1 MKLSSLI
8 ASRPVIIFII
18 LVIGVLLLPCV
29 VVPWWYNMI
38 KHMKKHM
45 DFNAHVV
52 QSGLLSEIENI
63 AKYLHPI
70 NSSAINLAKVMS
82 SSINGSKLSSYDVE
96 NKVAP
101 SLFQA
106 FSIIPFIS
114 QISYIGLGGLFF
126 SYYYEGNQTFAM
138 YSNSTASNVR
148 NFSWYRQ
155 PVDSDTGRVYG
166 DAVKSLPFIT
176 TNASWIEQA
185 LNSSQG
191 YASFESGWNS
201 AQDPLFLNTVSLR
214 GQGALSLGFS
224 AKALT
229 SFFNNVELY
238 GGSLYL
244 ATQSGKVLVG
254 GLPNTQTVIK
264 ENSVSLY
271 MTKLNGDQIDHVGN
285 VSCMPNNGKLE
296 DSVLYLGEA
305 KYRVFCSRVEIVG
318 VQSVYALAFPYN
330 GLASSVN
337 RSTKISLILFIIM
350 IAAIFISIIS
360 FILLV
365 VRSARREMHLC
376 STLIK
381 QMEATQQAERKS
393 MNKSLAFATASHDI
407 RAALAGIT
415 GLIEICY
422 AEVRAGSEL
431 DTNLRQMDGCTKD
444 LVGLLNSI
452 LDTSKIE
459 AGKMQLEEEEFDL
472 AKLLEDAVDL
482 YHPVGMKKGVDVVL
496 DPYDGSI
503 LKHSRVKGD
512 RGKLKQ
518 VLCNLLSNAVKFTFE
533 GHVSVRAWT
542 QKPSLENKIMA
553 SNQNG
558 LWRCF
563 SCLFSKNKKEF
574 NAMKPKQSSME
585 FVFEVN
591 DTGKGIPKEKQKS
604 VFENFVQVKE
614 TALGQGGTGLGLGI
628 VQSLVRLMGGEIG
641 IVNKENGE
649 KGTCFK
655 FNVFLDI
662 CEISSTDNKN
672 AEVEIEGDSMP
683 GGEHNYSE
691 LTIRTPSPGLVIRTP
706 SPRLSIL
713 GSSPK
718 IEGSHVVLLI
728 QNEERLRS
736 SQKYIEGL
744 GIKVSS
750 VKEWEHLHSTLKR
763 IKARQNV
770 SPHSSSGK
778 SDLGSRSDHFNSRSM
793 KDVPLSSMDG
803 IDQKPSASGSSNL
816 RGAPGFVLLV
826 IDAGAGP
833 FQELCRV
840 VAEFKR
846 DLHSSCCKV
855 VWLDKPT
862 SRSINLRSFE
872 QDLIDP
878 RDDILLKPFHGSR
891 LYQVIRLLPEFRGH
905 GLISRSKRGSTIQA
919 TNALKDPGSS
929 SSTHSQKTKLKV
941 PSTCEN
947 SFQQVDSQA
956 EGSSKNEKNRKNP
969 LLDDPD
975 HSHVRSKSRHK
986 GKSLSGL
993 KFLVADDNEISRRV
1007 TRHILKGHG
1016 ATVEVCENGEEALQL
1031 VRIGLH
1037 NQREHSHSIVLPYD
1051 YILMDCEMPK
1061 MDGCEATRQIRKEE
1075 KFYGVHIPIL
1085 AFSADNSGG
1094 EGKKMEEAGT
1104 DGRVNKKINM
1114 EQLEETIRNIQRKRM
1129 HL

>member
-1 MKLSSLI
+1 MQ
-8 ASRPVIIFII
+8 A
-18 LVIGVLLLPCV
+18 IGVLLLPCV
-29 VVPWWYNMI
+29 VVPCWYNMI
-38 KHMKKHM
+38 KRMEKHM
-45 DFNAHVV
+45 DLNAHIV
-52 QSGLLSEIENI
+52 QSGLLSEIENM
-63 AKYLHPI
+63 AKLLHPI
-70 NSSAINLAKVMS
+70 NSSAINLARVVS
-82 SSINGSKLSSYDVE
+82 SSINGRSILSSYVVE
-96 NKVAP
+96 KKVAP

-106 FSIIPFIS
+106 FSTIPFIS
-114 QISYIGLGGLFF
+114 QISYIGLG
-126 SYYYEGNQTFAM
+126 
-138 YSNSTASNVR
+138 
-148 NFSWYRQ
+148 
-155 PVDSDTGRVYG
+155 DSDTGKVYG
-166 DAVKSLPFIT
+166 DAVKSLPLIT
-176 TNASWIEQA
+176 ANASWIEQA

-191 YASFESGWNS
+191 HASFESGWSS
-201 AQDPLFLNTVSLR
+201 AQDPLFLNTVSLH
-214 GQGALSLGFS
+214 GQGVLSLGFS
-224 AKALT
+224 PKALT
-229 SFFNNVELY
+229 SFFNNVDLH
-238 GGSLYL
+238 GGNLYL
-244 ATQSGKVLVG
+244 ATQSGKVLAG

-264 ENSVSLY
+264 KNPVSLH
-271 MTKLNGDQIDHVGN
+271 MTRLNGDHFGN
-285 VSCMPNNGKLE
+285 VSCDTPSNGKLK
-296 DSVLYLGEA
+296 DSVLYLGEEM
-305 KYRVFCSRVEIVG
+305 YRVYCSQVEIVG
-318 VQSVYALAFPYN
+318 VQSVYALAFPYK

-337 RSTKISLILFIIM
+337 RSVKISLILLIIM
-350 IAAIFISIIS
+350 IAGIFISIVS

-365 VRSARREMHLC
+365 VRTARREMHLC
-376 STLIK
+376 SALIK

-393 MNKSLAFATASHDI
+393 MNKSLAFASASHDI

-415 GLIEICY
+415 GLIEICR

-431 DTNLRQMDGCTKD
+431 DTYLRQMDGCTKD

-472 AKLLEDAVDL
+472 AKLLEDTVDL

-503 LKHSRVKGD
+503 LRHSRVKGD

-518 VLCNLLSNAVKFTFE
+518 ILCNLLSNAVKFTSD

-542 QKPSLENKIMA
+542 QKPSLENKIIA

-558 LWRCF
+558 LWRLF
-563 SCLFSKNKKEF
+563 SCLFLKKKTEF
-574 NAMKPKQSSME
+574 NEMKQKQNTME
-585 FVFEVN
+585 FVFEVK
-591 DTGKGIPKEKQKS
+591 DTGKGIPKDKQKS

-641 IVNKENGE
+641 IVDIENGE

-662 CEISSTDNKN
+662 CETPSTDNKN
-672 AEVEIEGDSMP
+672 AEVEIEGGSMP
-683 GGEHNYSE
+683 DG
-691 LTIRTPSPGLVIRTP
+691 PMIRTP

-713 GSSPK
+713 SSSPK

-736 SQKYIEGL
+736 SHKYIEGL

-750 VKEWEHLHSTLKR
+750 VKQWENLHSTLKR
-763 IKARQNV
+763 IKARQSV

-778 SDLGSRSDHFNSRSM
+778 SDLGSRSDHFNPRSM

-803 IDQKPSASGSSNL
+803 IDQKPSASRGSNL

-840 VAEFKR
+840 VAEFRK

-878 RDDILLKPFHGSR
+878 RDDILLKPFHD
-891 LYQVIRLLPEFRGH
+891 
-905 GLISRSKRGSTIQA
+905 RGSTIQDTGA
-919 TNALKDPGSS
+919 VKDPGSS
-929 SSTHSQKTKLKV
+929 LSTHPQSTRLKI
-941 PSTCEN
+941 PSTWEN

-956 EGSSKNEKNRKNP
+956 DGNSTNEKYRMNP
-969 LLDDPD
+969 LLDDPY
-975 HSHVRSKSRHK
+975 HSHARSKSREPPTERILVRSLEIQEVRGNLSK
-986 GKSLSGL
+986 YKSLSGL
-993 KFLVADDNEISRRV
+993 KFLVADDNEISRIV
-1007 TRHILKGHG
+1007 SRHFLTGHG
-1016 ATVEVCENGEEALQL
+1016 ATVEVCENGEEAFQL
-1031 VRIGLH
+1031 VRMGLH

-1085 AFSADNSGG
+1085 AFSADNSGD

-1104 DGRVNKKINM
+1104 DGRVNKKIFLDSDALPDFLSSLHVRVM
-1114 EQLEETIRNIQRKRM
+1114 L
-1129 HL
+1129 LLFGSVLVLGFLC

>member
-1 MKLSSLI
+1 MDAERSFQPCLI
-8 ASRPVIIFII
+8 TSTKSNEAQLIDSVKACSHLHHPA
-18 LVIGVLLLPCV
+18 
-29 VVPWWYNMI
+29 VPWWYNMI
-38 KHMKKHM
+38 KQMKKHM

-52 QSGLLSEIENI
+52 QSGLLSEIENV

-70 NSSAINLAKVMS
+70 NSSAINLARVMS
-82 SSINGSKLSSYDVE
+82 SSINGSKVLSSYDVE

-138 YSNSTASNVR
+138 YSNSTASNAR

-155 PVDSDTGRVYG
+155 LVDSDTGRVYG

-176 TNASWIEQA
+176 TNASWIAQA

-201 AQDPLFLNTVSLR
+201 AQDPLFLNTVSLH
-214 GQGALSLGFS
+214 GQGVLSLGFS

-229 SFFNNVELY
+229 SFFNNIELY

-264 ENSVSLY
+264 KNSVSLN

-285 VSCMPNNGKLE
+285 VSCMPNNGNLE

-305 KYRVFCSRVEIVG
+305 KYRVFCSEVEIVG
-318 VQSVYALAFPYN
+318 VQLVYALAFPYN
-330 GLASSVN
+330 GLARSVN
-337 RSTKISLILFIIM
+337 KSIKISLILFIIM
-350 IAAIFISIIS
+350 IAAIFVSIVT

-376 STLIK
+376 SALIK

-393 MNKSLAFATASHDI
+393 MNKSLAFASASHDI

-422 AEVRAGSEL
+422 AEVLAGSEL

-542 QKPSLENKIMA
+542 QKPSLENKIIA

-558 LWRCF
+558 
-563 SCLFSKNKKEF
+563 
-574 NAMKPKQSSME
+574 
-585 FVFEVN
+585 
-591 DTGKGIPKEKQKS
+591 KGIPRENKKS

-641 IVNKENGE
+641 IMNKENGE

-662 CEISSTDNKN
+662 CEIPSTDIQN
-672 AEVEIEGDSMP
+672 AKVDIEGDSMP
-683 GGEHNYSE
+683 DGELNYSK
-691 LTIRTPSPGLVIRTP
+691 LTIQTPSPSLVIRTP

-713 GSSPK
+713 SSSPK

-728 QNEERLRS
+728 QNEERQRS
-736 SQKYIEGL
+736 SQKYIKGL

-750 VKEWEHLHSTLKR
+750 VKQWEHLHSTLKR

-778 SDLGSRSDHFNSRSM
+778 SDLGLRSDHFNSRSM

-803 IDQKPSASGSSNL
+803 IHQKPSTSRSSNL

-840 VAEFKR
+840 VAEFKK
-846 DLHSSCCKV
+846 DLHNSCCKV

-862 SRSINLRSFE
+862 SRSINLRGFE

-891 LYQVIRLLPEFRGH
+891 LYQVIRLLPEFGGH
-905 GLISRSKRGSTIQA
+905 GLISRSKRESAIQA
-919 TNALKDPGSS
+919 E
-929 SSTHSQKTKLKV
+929 ST
-941 PSTCEN
+941 
-947 SFQQVDSQA
+947 
-956 EGSSKNEKNRKNP
+956 SKNEKNRKNP
-969 LLDDPD
+969 LLDDPY
-975 HSHVRSKSRHK
+975 HSHVRSKSRQSPAERLPVRSSEIQEACGNLSK
-986 GKSLSGL
+986 DKSLSGL

-1016 ATVEVCENGEEALQL
+1016 ATVEVCENGEEAFQL

-1037 NQREHSHSIVLPYD
+1037 NQREHNHSIVLPYD
-1051 YILMDCEMPK
+1051 YILMDREMPK
-1061 MDGCEATRQIRKEE
+1061 MDGCEATREIRKEE

>member
-1 MKLSSLI
+1 MQ
-8 ASRPVIIFII
+8 A
-18 LVIGVLLLPCV
+18 IGVLLLPCV
-29 VVPWWYNMI
+29 AVPWWYNMI
-38 KHMKKHM
+38 KHMKKHI

-52 QSGLLSEIENI
+52 QSGLLSEIENV

-70 NSSAINLAKVMS
+70 NSSAINLARVMS
-82 SSINGSKLSSYDVE
+82 SSINGSKVLSSYDVE

-114 QISYIGLGGLFF
+114 QISYIGLGGPFL

-138 YSNSTASNVR
+138 YSNSTASNAR

-155 PVDSDTGRVYG
+155 PVDSDTGRVYE

-201 AQDPLFLNTVSLR
+201 AQDPLFLNTVSLH
-214 GQGALSLGFS
+214 GQGVLSLGFS

-229 SFFNNVELY
+229 SFFNNIELY

-254 GLPNTQTVIK
+254 GLPNTQIMIK
-264 ENSVSLY
+264 KNSVSLY
-271 MTKLNGDQIDHVGN
+271 MTKLNADQIDHVGN
-285 VSCMPNNGKLE
+285 VSCMPNNGNLE
-296 DSVLYLGEA
+296 DSVLYLEEA
-305 KYRVFCSRVEIVG
+305 KYRVFCSQVEIVG
-318 VQSVYALAFPYN
+318 VQLVYALAFPYN
-330 GLASSVN
+330 GLARSVKK
-337 RSTKISLILFIIM
+337 SIKISLILFIIM
-350 IAAIFISIIS
+350 IAAIFVSIVT
-360 FILLV
+360 FIVLV
-365 VRSARREMHLC
+365 VRSTRREMHLC
-376 STLIK
+376 SALIK

-393 MNKSLAFATASHDI
+393 MNKSLAFASASHDI
-407 RAALAGIT
+407 RAALVGIT

-422 AEVRAGSEL
+422 AEVHADSEL
-431 DTNLRQMDGCTKD
+431 DTNLQQMDGCTKD

-542 QKPSLENKIMA
+542 QKPSLENKIIA

-558 LWRCF
+558 
-563 SCLFSKNKKEF
+563 
-574 NAMKPKQSSME
+574 
-585 FVFEVN
+585 
-591 DTGKGIPKEKQKS
+591 KGIPRENQKS

-641 IVNKENGE
+641 IMNKENGE

-662 CEISSTDNKN
+662 CEIPSTDIQN
-672 AEVEIEGDSMP
+672 AKVDIEGDSMLD
-683 GGEHNYSE
+683 GELNYSK
-691 LTIRTPSPGLVIRTP
+691 LTIQTPSPGLVIRTP

-713 GSSPK
+713 SSSPK

-728 QNEERLRS
+728 QNEERQRS
-736 SQKYIEGL
+736 SQKYIKGL

-750 VKEWEHLHSTLKR
+750 VKQWEHLHSTLKR
-763 IKARQNV
+763 IKAKQNV

-778 SDLGSRSDHFNSRSM
+778 SDLGLRSDHFNSRSM

-803 IDQKPSASGSSNL
+803 IHQKPSTSRSNNL

-840 VAEFKR
+840 VAEFKK

-862 SRSINLRSFE
+862 SRSINLRGFE

-891 LYQVIRLLPEFRGH
+891 LYQVIRLLPEFGGH
-905 GLISRSKRGSTIQA
+905 GLISRSKRESAIQA
-919 TNALKDPGSS
+919 E
-929 SSTHSQKTKLKV
+929 ST
-941 PSTCEN
+941 
-947 SFQQVDSQA
+947 
-956 EGSSKNEKNRKNP
+956 SKNEKNRKNP

-975 HSHVRSKSRHK
+975 HSHVRSKSRQSPTERLPVK
-986 GKSLSGL
+986 SSEIQEARGNLSKDKSLSGL

-1016 ATVEVCENGEEALQL
+1016 ATVEVCENGEEAFQL

-1037 NQREHSHSIVLPYD
+1037 NQREHNHSIVLPYD
-1051 YILMDCEMPK
+1051 YILMDREMPK

>member
-1 MKLSSLI
+1 MDAERSFQPCLI
-8 ASRPVIIFII
+8 TSTKSNEAQLIDSVKACSHLHHPA
-18 LVIGVLLLPCV
+18 
-29 VVPWWYNMI
+29 VPWWYNMI
-38 KHMKKHM
+38 KHMKKHI
-45 DFNAHVV
+45 DFNVHVV
-52 QSGLLSEIENI
+52 QSGLLSEIENV

-70 NSSAINLAKVMS
+70 NSSAINLARVMS
-82 SSINGSKLSSYDVE
+82 SSINGSKVLSSYDVE

-114 QISYIGLGGLFF
+114 QISYIGLGGPFF

-138 YSNSTASNVR
+138 YSNSTASNAR

-155 PVDSDTGRVYG
+155 PVDSDTGRVYE

-201 AQDPLFLNTVSLR
+201 AQDPLFLNTVSLH
-214 GQGALSLGFS
+214 GQGVLSLGFS

-229 SFFNNVELY
+229 SFFNNIELY

-254 GLPNTQTVIK
+254 GLPNTQIMIK
-264 ENSVSLY
+264 KNSVSLY
-271 MTKLNGDQIDHVGN
+271 MTKLNADQIDHVGN
-285 VSCMPNNGKLE
+285 VSCMPNNGNLE
-296 DSVLYLGEA
+296 DSVLYLEEA
-305 KYRVFCSRVEIVG
+305 KYRVFCSQVEIVG
-318 VQSVYALAFPYN
+318 VQLVYALAFPYN
-330 GLASSVN
+330 GLARSVKK
-337 RSTKISLILFIIM
+337 SIKISLILFIIM
-350 IAAIFISIIS
+350 IAAIFVSIVT
-360 FILLV
+360 FIVLV
-365 VRSARREMHLC
+365 VRSTRREMHLC

-393 MNKSLAFATASHDI
+393 MNKSLAFASASHDI

-422 AEVRAGSEL
+422 AEVHADSEL
-431 DTNLRQMDGCTKD
+431 DTNLQQMDGCTKD

-542 QKPSLENKIMA
+542 QKPSLENKIIA

-558 LWRCF
+558 
-563 SCLFSKNKKEF
+563 
-574 NAMKPKQSSME
+574 
-585 FVFEVN
+585 
-591 DTGKGIPKEKQKS
+591 KGIPRENQKS

-641 IVNKENGE
+641 IMNKENGE

-662 CEISSTDNKN
+662 CEIPSTDIQN
-672 AEVEIEGDSMP
+672 AKVDIEGDSMP
-683 GGEHNYSE
+683 DGELNYSK
-691 LTIRTPSPGLVIRTP
+691 LTIQTPSPGLVIRTP

-713 GSSPK
+713 SSSPK

-728 QNEERLRS
+728 QNEERQRS
-736 SQKYIEGL
+736 SQKYIKGL

-750 VKEWEHLHSTLKR
+750 VKQWEHLHSTLKR
-763 IKARQNV
+763 IKAKQNV

-778 SDLGSRSDHFNSRSM
+778 SDLGLRSDHFNSRSM

-803 IDQKPSASGSSNL
+803 IHQKPSTSRSNNL

-840 VAEFKR
+840 VAEFKK

-862 SRSINLRSFE
+862 SRSINLRGFE

-891 LYQVIRLLPEFRGH
+891 LYQVIRLLPEFGGH
-905 GLISRSKRGSTIQA
+905 GLISRSKRESAIQA
-919 TNALKDPGSS
+919 E
-929 SSTHSQKTKLKV
+929 ST
-941 PSTCEN
+941 
-947 SFQQVDSQA
+947 
-956 EGSSKNEKNRKNP
+956 SKNEKNRKNP

-975 HSHVRSKSRHK
+975 HSHVRSKSRQSPTERLPVK
-986 GKSLSGL
+986 SSEIQEARGNLSKDKSLSGL

-1016 ATVEVCENGEEALQL
+1016 ATVEVCENGEEAFQL

-1037 NQREHSHSIVLPYD
+1037 NQREHNHSIVLPYD

>member
-8 ASRPVIIFII
+8 ASRPVLIFII
-18 LVIGVLLLPCV
+18 LAIGVLLLPCV
-29 VVPWWYNMI
+29 AVPLWYNMI
-38 KHMKKHM
+38 KQMKKHM

-70 NSSAINLAKVMS
+70 NSSAINLARVMS
-82 SSINGSKLSSYDVE
+82 SSINGSKVLSSYDVE

-138 YSNSTASNVR
+138 YSNSTASNAR

-191 YASFESGWNS
+191 YASFENGWNS
-201 AQDPLFLNTVSLR
+201 AQDSLFLNTVSLH
-214 GQGALSLGFS
+214 GQGVLSLGFS

-244 ATQSGKVLVG
+244 ATKSGKVLVG

-264 ENSVSLY
+264 KSSVSLY

-305 KYRVFCSRVEIVG
+305 KYRVFCSWVEIVG
-318 VQSVYALAFPYN
+318 VQSVYALAFPYS

-337 RSTKISLILFIIM
+337 RSIKISLILFIIM
-350 IAAIFISIIS
+350 IAVIFVSIVS

-365 VRSARREMHLC
+365 VRSARRQMHLC
-376 STLIK
+376 SALIK

-393 MNKSLAFATASHDI
+393 MNKSLAFASASHDI

-431 DTNLRQMDGCTKD
+431 DTNLQQMDGCTKD

-542 QKPSLENKIMA
+542 QKPSLENKIIA

-563 SCLFSKNKKEF
+563 SSLFSKNKKQF

-591 DTGKGIPKEKQKS
+591 DTGKGIPRENQKS

-641 IVNKENGE
+641 IMNKENGE

-662 CEISSTDNKN
+662 CEIPSTDNKN
-672 AEVEIEGDSMP
+672 AEVDIEGDSMP
-683 GGEHNYSE
+683 DGELNYSN
-691 LTIRTPSPGLVIRTP
+691 LTIRTPSPGLVIRTL

-713 GSSPK
+713 SSSPK

-763 IKARQNV
+763 IKARHNV
-770 SPHSSSGK
+770 SSHSSSGK
-778 SDLGSRSDHFNSRSM
+778 SDLGSKSDHCNSRSM

-803 IDQKPSASGSSNL
+803 IDKKSSASRSSNL
-816 RGAPGFVLLV
+816 RGAPGFILLV

-840 VAEFKR
+840 VTEFKR
-846 DLHSSCCKV
+846 DLHSSCCKI

-891 LYQVIRLLPEFRGH
+891 LYQVIRLLPEFG
-905 GLISRSKRGSTIQA
+905 A

-929 SSTHSQKTKLKV
+929 SSTHSQRTKLKV

-956 EGSSKNEKNRKNP
+956 ENSSKNEKNRKNP
-969 LLDDPD
+969 LLNDPD
-975 HSHVRSKSRHK
+975 HSHVRSKSRQCPTEMLLVRSSEIQEGRGNLSK

-1016 ATVEVCENGEEALQL
+1016 ATVEVCENGEEAFQL
-1031 VRIGLH
+1031 VRIVYANH
-1037 NQREHSHSIVLPYD
+1037 VVTSCIQQ
-1051 YILMDCEMPK
+1051 MPK
-1061 MDGCEATRQIRKEE
+1061 MNGCEATRQIRKEE

>member
-8 ASRPVIIFII
+8 ASRPVLIFII
-18 LVIGVLLLPCV
+18 L
-29 VVPWWYNMI
+29 
-38 KHMKKHM
+38 
-45 DFNAHVV
+45 
-52 QSGLLSEIENI
+52 
-63 AKYLHPI
+63 
-70 NSSAINLAKVMS
+70 
-82 SSINGSKLSSYDVE
+82 
-96 NKVAP
+96 VAP

-106 FSIIPFIS
+106 FAVIPFIS
-114 QISYIGLGGLFF
+114 QISFIGLGGLFF
-126 SYYYEGNQTFAM
+126 SYYYEGNQTFVM
-138 YSNSTASNVR
+138 YSNSTASNAR

-155 PVDSDTGRVYG
+155 PVNSNTGKVYG
-166 DAVKSLPFIT
+166 DAVKSFPFIT

-191 YASFESGWNS
+191 YASFENGWNG
-201 AQDPLFLNTVSLR
+201 AQDPLFLNTISLQ
-214 GQGALSLGFS
+214 GQGVLSLGFS

-264 ENSVSLY
+264 ENSVSLC
-271 MTKLNGDQIDHVGN
+271 MTKLNGDQLDHVGN
-285 VSCMPNNGKLE
+285 VPCMPNNGKLE
-296 DSVLYLGEA
+296 DSVLYLGKA
-305 KYRVFCSRVEIVG
+305 KYRVFCSHAEIVG
-318 VQSVYALAFPYN
+318 VQLVYALAFPYN
-330 GLASSVN
+330 ELASSVN
-337 RSTKISLILFIIM
+337 KSIKISLILFIIM
-350 IAAIFISIIS
+350 IAAIFISIVS

-365 VRSARREMHLC
+365 VMAARREIHLC
-376 STLIK
+376 SALIK

-393 MNKSLAFATASHDI
+393 MNKSLAFASASHDI

-422 AEVRAGSEL
+422 AEVRVGSEL

-444 LVGLLNSI
+444 LIGLLNSI

-512 RGKLKQ
+512 RGKLRQ

-542 QKPSLENKIMA
+542 QKPSLENKIIA
-553 SNQNG
+553 SNQND

-563 SCLFSKNKKEF
+563 SCLFSNKKEF
-574 NAMKPKQSSME
+574 NEVKQKQSCME

-591 DTGKGIPKEKQKS
+591 DTGKGIPREKQKS

-641 IVNKENGE
+641 IVNKEIGK

-662 CEISSTDNKN
+662 CEISSADIQN
-672 AEVEIEGDSMP
+672 AEVEIKGDSMFE
-683 GGEHNYSE
+683 GEPNYSK
-691 LTIRTPSPGLVIRTP
+691 LTIRTPYRGLVIRTP

-750 VKEWEHLHSTLKR
+750 VKQWKHLHSTLKK

-803 IDQKPSASGSSNL
+803 IEIQEARGNL
-816 RGAPGFVLLV
+816 
-826 IDAGAGP
+826 
-833 FQELCRV
+833 
-840 VAEFKR
+840 
-846 DLHSSCCKV
+846 
-855 VWLDKPT
+855 
-862 SRSINLRSFE
+862 
-872 QDLIDP
+872 
-878 RDDILLKPFHGSR
+878 
-891 LYQVIRLLPEFRGH
+891 
-905 GLISRSKRGSTIQA
+905 SK
-919 TNALKDPGSS
+919 D
-929 SSTHSQKTKLKV
+929 
-941 PSTCEN
+941 
-947 SFQQVDSQA
+947 
-956 EGSSKNEKNRKNP
+956 
-969 LLDDPD
+969 
-975 HSHVRSKSRHK
+975 
-986 GKSLSGL
+986 KSLSGL

-1007 TRHILKGHG
+1007 TSHILKGHG
-1016 ATVEVCENGEEALQL
+1016 ATVEVCENGEEAFQL
-1031 VRIGLH
+1031 VCIGLH

-1051 YILMDCEMPK
+1051 YILMDCKMPK

-1085 AFSADNSGG
+1085 ASQQITQEMKVRKIEGG
-1094 EGKKMEEAGT
+1094 WNRWSSE
-1104 DGRVNKKINM
+1104 
-1114 EQLEETIRNIQRKRM
+1114 
-1129 HL
+1129 

>member
-1 MKLSSLI
+1 
-8 ASRPVIIFII
+8 
-18 LVIGVLLLPCV
+18 
-29 VVPWWYNMI
+29 
-38 KHMKKHM
+38 M
-45 DFNAHVV
+45 DLKAYTV
-52 QSGLLSEIENI
+52 QYGLLSEIENI
-63 AKYLHPI
+63 AKLLYPI
-70 NSSAINLAKVMS
+70 NSSAINLARVTS
-82 SSINGSKLSSYDVE
+82 SSINGSRLSYYDVE

-106 FSIIPFIS
+106 FSTIPFIS
-114 QISYIGLGGLFF
+114 QISYIGLGGPLFA
-126 SYYYEGNQTFAM
+126 YYYEGNQTFAM

-148 NFSWYRQ
+148 NFSCYRQ
-155 PVDSDTGRVYG
+155 PVDSSTGKVYG
-166 DAVKSLPFIT
+166 DAVESLPFIA
-176 TNASWIEQA
+176 TNTSWIEQA

-191 YASFESGWNS
+191 YASFGNGWNS
-201 AQDPLFLNTVSLR
+201 AQDPLFLSSVSIH
-214 GQGALSLGFS
+214 GHGVFSLGFS
-224 AKALT
+224 AKALI
-229 SFFNNVELY
+229 SFFNSVDLY

-244 ATQSGKVLVG
+244 ATQTGKVLVG
-254 GLPNTQTVIK
+254 GLPNTETVVK
-264 ENSVSLY
+264 GNSVSMYL
-271 MTKLNGDQIDHVGN
+271 TKLNGDQSDLVGH
-285 VSCMPNNGKLE
+285 VSCMPNNGKLNN
-296 DSVLYLGEA
+296 SLLNIGKA
-305 KYRVFCSRVEIVG
+305 KYRVFCSQVEIVG
-318 VQSVYALAFPYN
+318 VPS
-330 GLASSVN
+330 
-337 RSTKISLILFIIM
+337 
-350 IAAIFISIIS
+350 
-360 FILLV
+360 
-365 VRSARREMHLC
+365 
-376 STLIK
+376 

-393 MNKSLAFATASHDI
+393 MNKSLAFASASHDI

-482 YHPVGMKKGVDVVL
+482 YHPVSMKKGVDVVL

-503 LKHSRVKGD
+503 LKYSRVKGD

-518 VLCNLLSNAVKFTFE
+518 VLCNLLSNAVKFTSE

-542 QKPSLENKIMA
+542 QKPSLENKIIA

-558 LWRCF
+558 LCRRF
-563 SCLFSKNKKEF
+563 SCLFSKNKKVYNDLEAI
-574 NAMKPKQSSME
+574 NAMKQNPNSME
-585 FVFEVN
+585 FVFEVD

-641 IVNKENGE
+641 IMDKENGE

-655 FNVFLDI
+655 FNVFLHI
-662 CEISSTDNKN
+662 CETSSTDNTK
-672 AEVEIEGDSMP
+672 AEVEIEEDFI
-683 GGEHNYSE
+683 HHYSE
-691 LTIRTPSPGLVIRTP
+691 LTIRTPSPGLMIRTP
-706 SPRLSIL
+706 SPRLAIL

-718 IEGSHVVLLI
+718 IEGSQVVLLI

-744 GIKVSS
+744 GIKVSA
-750 VKEWEHLHSTLKR
+750 VKQWEHLHSTLKR
-763 IKARQNV
+763 IKARQSV

-778 SDLGSRSDHFNSRSM
+778 SDLGSRSDHYNTRL
-793 KDVPLSSMDG
+793 KDVPLSSMDR
-803 IDQKPSASGSSNL
+803 IDLKPSTSRSSNK
-816 RGAPGFVLLV
+816 GAPRFVLLV

-833 FQELCRV
+833 FEELCRV
-840 VAEFKR
+840 VDEFKR
-846 DLHSSCCKV
+846 DLHSSCSKV
-855 VWLDKPT
+855 VWLDRTT

-872 QDLIDP
+872 HDLIDP

-891 LYQVIRLLPEFRGH
+891 LYQVIGLLPEFGGH
-905 GLISRSKRGSTIQA
+905 GVISRSNKGIQA
-919 TNALKDPGSS
+919 TNTLQDPGSH
-929 SSTHSQKTKLKV
+929 SSTHSQSTKLKV
-941 PSTCEN
+941 PSTYEN
-947 SFQQVDSQA
+947 SFQQVDLQA
-956 EGSSKNEKNRKNP
+956 EASSKNGKYRKNS
-969 LLDDPD
+969 LLDYPD
-975 HSHVRSKSRHK
+975 HSHVRSKSRQSPTETPSVRSSEIQEVQGNLCK
-986 GKSLSGL
+986 DKPLRGL
-993 KFLVADDNEISRRV
+993 KFLVADDNEISRKV

-1031 VRIGLH
+1031 VCRGLH
-1037 NQREHSHSIVLPYD
+1037 NQREHIHSIVLPYD

-1061 MDGCEATRQIRKEE
+1061 MNGCEATRQIRKQE

-1094 EGKKMEEAGT
+1094 EGKKMMEAGT

-1114 EQLEETIRNIQRKRM
+1114 EQLEETIRNIHLKRM